1 MTVQG
6 RSVNR
11 RSFLTDVWRLGV
23 LALVAPDGAL
33 AAVVPSPWRHP
44 DPRPD
49 VDGSKVLAK
58 DAVMPHV
65 AELFDEIRRIPHLA
79 DGVAC
84 RCGCGEIP
92 GMRSL
97 LSCYEGVG
105 MAQFCQICEGD
116 GRLVARLAAQGKTLD
131 EIRADIDRRG

>member
-1 MTVQG
+1 VA
-6 RSVNR
+6 
-11 RSFLTDVWRLGV
+11 
-23 LALVAPDGAL
+23 ALLVPGGAL
-33 AAVVPSPWRHP
+33 AAVVPVRRRHP

-65 AELFDEIRRIPHLA
+65 ARLFDDIRRIPHVA

-116 GRLVARLAAQGKTLD
+116 GRLVVRLAGEGKTLD
-131 EIRADIDRRG
+131 EIRAEIDRRG